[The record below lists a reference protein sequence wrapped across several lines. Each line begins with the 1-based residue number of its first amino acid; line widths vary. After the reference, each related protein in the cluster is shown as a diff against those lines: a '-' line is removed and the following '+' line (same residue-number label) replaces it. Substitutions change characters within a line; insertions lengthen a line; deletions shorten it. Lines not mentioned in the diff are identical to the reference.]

1 MDNDEKRR
9 QNGGYFAVGNNE
21 GVKISKENQ
30 PSPEAKS
37 EGWKKRNL
45 REKLIEQTAEELF
58 GAEAPKIAVCKAIVE
73 AEEKGNV
80 KPLID
85 LLKLI
90 KKPDKLE
97 LDSNIDV
104 KQLVLEVVG
113 DGAGTGTD
121 EDNSEILSAN

>member
-73 AEEKGNV
+73 AEKGNV

-97 LDSNIDV
+97 LEGGFDIT
-104 KQLVLEVVG
+104 QLVIKAIDNE
-113 DGAGTGTD
+113 T
-121 EDNSEILSAN
+121 EDNESAEEVSAPN

>member
-1 MDNDEKRR
+1 MDNDEKQRKNNGKF
-9 QNGGYFAVGNNE
+9 QNGNKLGNRF
-21 GVKISKENQ
+21 SADNQ
-30 PSPEAKS
+30 PKPEEKS

-58 GAEAPKIAVCKAIVE
+58 GANAPKIAVVKAVKE

-97 LDSNIDV
+97 LEGGFDIT
-104 KQLVLEVVG
+104 QLVIKAIDNE
-113 DGAGTGTD
+113 T
-121 EDNSEILSAN
+121 EDNESAEEVSAPN

>member
-58 GAEAPKIAVCKAIVE
+58 GANAPKIAVRKAVIE

-90 KKPDKLE
+90 KKPDKL
-97 LDSNIDV
+97 
-104 KQLVLEVVG
+104 
-113 DGAGTGTD
+113 
-121 EDNSEILSAN
+121 